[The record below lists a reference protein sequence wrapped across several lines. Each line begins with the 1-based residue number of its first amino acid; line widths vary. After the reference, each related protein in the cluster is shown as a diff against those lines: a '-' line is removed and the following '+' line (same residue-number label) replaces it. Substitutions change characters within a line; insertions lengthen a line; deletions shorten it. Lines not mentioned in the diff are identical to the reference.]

1 MYRTLINRM
10 LEWKNSSFRKP
21 LILWGARQVGKTW
34 LMKEFGQLYFDNTV
48 YLSFY
53 NNRRIAQIFD
63 KDYDTRRI
71 IEALEIEL
79 KVNINAEKTLIIFDE
94 VQNALKVVESLKY
107 FCEEAPQYC
116 IIAAGSLLG
125 TAIHEG
131 VSFPVGKVDE
141 LRLYPLSFTEFLR
154 AMEYPKLADFVEQK
168 NYERLNDF
176 CDKYTELL
184 REYMFVGGM
193 PEVVENFRQTH
204 DFQHAR
210 EIQQLILGQYEG
222 DFGKHINASTL
233 PRIRMVWNALP
244 MQLAKENR
252 KFFFGQVKDGARM
265 KDFEV
270 AIQWLVD
277 CGLVYKVHRVTK
289 PGIPLKAYAEFGAFK
304 LFAID
309 LGLLGAMCELDL
321 ATIMDGNKVYT
332 EFKGALAEQYVLQQL
347 ISSAKVTPYYFATD
361 KSTFEVD
368 FVIQQSGN
376 IIPIEVKAEENLK
389 AKSLRFYYEKY
400 QPAKVIR
407 TSMSNYRQQDWLTNI
422 PLWAV
427 ETI

>member
-1 MYRTLINRM
+1 M

-48 YLSFY
+48 YISFY

-222 DFGKHINASTL
+222 DFGKHINAFTL